1 MARAQ
6 EKHDIRQRGAHGVP
20 AGHVSAPGLQDIR
33 AAIET
38 VAQLLERD
46 ERYLGLF
53 LRLEDELRN
62 AEHRQDALVRAR
74 RYLPPTRPSGR

>member
-6 EKHDIRQRGAHGVP
+6 EKRDIRQRGAHGVP
-20 AGHVSAPGLQDIR
+20 TGHVPAPRLQDIR

-38 VAQLLERD
+38 VARLLERD

-62 AEHRQDALVRAR
+62 AEHRQDALARAR
-74 RYLPPTRPSGR
+74 RYLPPTRPSG